1 MFCLGAGLKVL
12 GAVPA
17 SVLFLSDPVDIV
29 ANEFSYIHTQ
39 SVGLLGQTYL
49 SPFLRLPDC
58 ENPIPAACRI
68 EECQCCSHLR
78 EQLPFSIKPA
88 SIQQFASLDLER
100 LGQFLDNLDCRIARR
115 AFQITDIGPV
125 NASPVSIFLLA
136 PAIQSTQAAQICSK
150 ALTNIHLAIETPMQF
165 ISLQTI
171 SDNRLDFTGEDCAY
185 CDVTH
190 RMQGCKPMNINR
202 KAYVTAVLLAAAIAS
217 PQAAAQSSGETAR
230 TAKEQQKRLS
240 KLSSLNA
247 AHFENTA
254 KVKGDAFEPNITILT
269 DEGFK
274 FKGGFTST
282 VRSDNF
288 VRAIIGKSTG
298 RTIWQIYQTVTYSSG
313 WRMFDSVNLKIGDQL
328 VSRKLDIISRD
339 VVTCS
344 YGPCV
349 HSEILGIPLEEAEVE
364 ALIASSSTGLLQFR
378 LKSRNGLDWDD
389 DIAIAEI
396 VGAYRKVSDYR
407 DSLGGD

>member
-1 MFCLGAGLKVL
+1 M
-12 GAVPA
+12 
-17 SVLFLSDPVDIV
+17 
-29 ANEFSYIHTQ
+29 T
-39 SVGLLGQTYL
+39 
-49 SPFLRLPDC
+49 R
-58 ENPIPAACRI
+58 
-68 EECQCCSHLR
+68 HLR
-78 EQLPFSIKPA
+78 EQLPLSINSA

-100 LGQFLDNLDCRIARR
+100 LGKLFNDLNCRIARR
-115 AFQITDIGPV
+115 AFKITDIGAV

-136 PAIQSTQAAQICSK
+136 PAIHSAQAAQICSK
-150 ALTNIHLAIETPMQF
+150 ALTNIHLAIETPMQL

-171 SDNRLDFTGEDCAY
+171 SDNRLDFAVEDCAY

-190 RMQGCKPMNINR
+190 RMQGCKSMNTNL
-202 KAYVTAVLLAAAIAS
+202 KAYVTAVLLAAALTS

-230 TAKEQQKRLS
+230 TAKDQQKRLS

-254 KVKGDAFEPNITILT
+254 KVKEDAFEPTITILT
-269 DEGFK
+269 DQGFK

-364 ALIASSSTGLLQFR
+364 ALVASPSTSLLQFR

-396 VGAYRKVSDYR
+396 AGAYRKVSEYR
-407 DSLGGD
+407 STLSGD